1 MSQNFTIFVVDDAP
15 YARVILESTFS
26 KDYRVESFG
35 TAEDCLARLNQEGV
49 KPDLLLLDV
58 DLPGMDGYTLCRKI
72 KQVPK
77 FETIPAIFISS
88 LDDPE
93 SRLEGYD
100 AGGIDYV
107 VKPYNIAEIERKV
120 STARRVS
127 AERNLLKVKMAESE
141 QLSSLVLSNLDQYAA
156 LIQFLRSLS
165 DCDTLPAVLKSLFD
179 LMRSYQLNTAI
190 QIRLT
195 DTEMTVNEYGDSLPL
210 ELAVINN
217 VRSMDRIFEF
227 KSRAAYNF
235 EHITILINN
244 VPLNDPELCGQIR
257 DNIAIAAESANSK
270 LQALQTKAENT
281 KVKGATADLL
291 AELQSAVQSFEKKY
305 STARYLGSSET
316 LTLLG
321 KLSNAFVSLG
331 MSFEQERGIESIVQD
346 SANHLAEIYDFS
358 GETQETLNGIAD
370 RLTGILNSVT
380 DTAAQGRDVE
390 SVASQSVGTA
400 IEMF

>member
-1 MSQNFTIFVVDDAP
+1 
-15 YARVILESTFS
+15 
-26 KDYRVESFG
+26 
-35 TAEDCLARLNQEGV
+35 
-49 KPDLLLLDV
+49 
-58 DLPGMDGYTLCRKI
+58 
-72 KQVPK
+72 
-77 FETIPAIFISS
+77 
-88 LDDPE
+88 
-93 SRLEGYD
+93 
-100 AGGIDYV
+100 
-107 VKPYNIAEIERKV
+107 
-120 STARRVS
+120 
-127 AERNLLKVKMAESE
+127 
-141 QLSSLVLSNLDQYAA
+141 
-156 LIQFLRSLS
+156 
-165 DCDTLPAVLKSLFD
+165 
-179 LMRSYQLNTAI
+179 MRSYQLNTAI

-270 LQALQTKAENT
+270 LQALQTKVENT